1 MEEHIM
7 RTLTKT
13 LAAIAVMAIS
23 VGVYAHMGS
32 NNGQFGFHHPMM
44 DENNPQYQAMLE
56 RQGNP
61 EAMQQWIQQMRED
74 PDAMLQWMEQ
84 MHGENFVNHRGGF
97 GCNGKH
103 FSSNDKTK

>member
-1 MEEHIM
+1 M

-23 VGVYAHMGS
+23 VGVYARIGS

-56 RQGNP
+56 HQGN
-61 EAMQQWIQQMRED
+61 A
-74 PDAMLQWMEQ
+74 DAMLQWMAQ
-84 MHGENFVNHRGGF
+84 IHGDNFANHRGNS

-103 FSSNDKTK
+103 FSSNNTAK